1 MQISKYVSLKEAT
14 KSDYAIRKQ
23 INNIPDDGQLVAM
36 KNVATNVFDKVREHF
51 GKPIGISSFFRS
63 KEINKAIGGS
73 INSDHC
79 NGCAID
85 IDADIFGGVKNSEI
99 FNYIKNN
106 LEFDQLLSIVNAG
119 LPIHIDSV
127 YSLNEYGDALDKL
140 AKEDYQPAKFAK
152 ALQYRN

>member
-79 NGCAID
+79 NGCAIKSD
-85 IDADIFGGVKNSEI
+85 LD
-99 FNYIKNN
+99 
-106 LEFDQLLSIVNAG
+106 FDQLIWEFGDSNEPAWVHVSLRANGVNRKQVLEAVKIG
-119 LPIHIDSV
+119 GKTH
-127 YSLNEYGDALDKL
+127 
-140 AKEDYQPAKFAK
+140 
-152 ALQYRN
+152 YRNKQ

>member
-85 IDADIFGGVKNSEI
+85 IDADIFGGVTNKQI
-99 FNYIKNN
+99 FEFIKSD
-106 LEFDQLLSIVNAG
+106 LEFDQLLWEFGDSNEPAWVHVSLRSNGVNRKQVLEAVKIG
-119 LPIHIDSV
+119 GKTH
-127 YSLNEYGDALDKL
+127 
-140 AKEDYQPAKFAK
+140 
-152 ALQYRN
+152 YRNKQ